1 MVYREEANQWKH
13 FPAGD
18 EIIFIHTCDIIFDHS
33 ARNIL
38 ACCQALVAAYDTN
51 KQLIASLCSQRIIET
66 LVFEIKNKE

>member
-1 MVYREEANQWKH
+1 MVYHVVASQWKH
-13 FPAGD
+13 FPASD
-18 EIIFIHTCDIIFDHS
+18 EIICIHICDIIFDLS

-66 LVFEIKNKE
+66 LVFEI

>member
-1 MVYREEANQWKH
+1 M
-13 FPAGD
+13 
-18 EIIFIHTCDIIFDHS
+18 CDIIFDLS

-66 LVFEIKNKE
+66 LVFEINYKE